1 MIKEDGLSILF
12 FYYFT
17 SNLIS
22 ITYFLCRDKFGVIVM
37 KQKII
42 AMLIGSLLLSLGVN
56 GFLIPYH
63 LLDGGVIGL
72 GLIIHYFYGW
82 PAGLSMI
89 VLSLPLY
96 ILAWFFER
104 RYFYY
109 SLHGLIIS
117 SFCIDI
123 LSFISGKIQLGIFPS
138 TIIGGMLVGVGIG
151 LMLRY
156 ETSTGGTDLLAQI
169 LTKFTSI
176 NVGIIIFIID
186 GLVIASGI
194 QVVGVEKF
202 LYSLVTIIFVG
213 LMTSLTVSRRPEPY

>member
-1 MIKEDGLSILF
+1 M
-12 FYYFT
+12 
-17 SNLIS
+17 
-22 ITYFLCRDKFGVIVM
+22 V
-37 KQKII
+37 
-42 AMLIGSLLLSLGVN
+42 AMLLGSLLLSLGVN
-56 GFLIPYH
+56 GFLVPYH

-82 PAGLSMI
+82 PTGLSII

-96 ILAWFFER
+96 VLAWFFER

-117 SFCIDI
+117 SFCIDF
-123 LSFISGKIQLGIFPS
+123 LSFMNGKIQMGILPS
-138 TIIGGMLVGVGIG
+138 TIIGGLLVGIGIG

-176 NVGIIIFIID
+176 NVGIIIFLID
-186 GLVIASGI
+186 GLVITSGI
-194 QVVGVEKF
+194 QVVGLEKF
-202 LYSLVTIIFVG
+202 FYSLLTIICVG
-213 LMTSLTVSRRPEPY
+213 LMTTLTVRGNNTEHFPYY

>member
-1 MIKEDGLSILF
+1 
-12 FYYFT
+12 
-17 SNLIS
+17 
-22 ITYFLCRDKFGVIVM
+22 M

-56 GFLIPYH
+56 GFLVPYH

-72 GLIIHYFYGW
+72 GLIFHYFYGW
-82 PAGLSMI
+82 PTGLTMI

-117 SFCIDI
+117 SFCIDL
-123 LSFISGKIQLGIFPS
+123 LSFINGKIQIGIFPS
-138 TIIGGMLVGVGIG
+138 TIIGGILVGVGIG

-156 ETSTGGTDLLAQI
+156 DTSTGGTDLLAQI
-169 LTKFTSI
+169 ITKFTSVNI
-176 NVGIIIFIID
+176 GIIIFLID
-186 GLVIASGI
+186 GLVITSGI
-194 QVVGVEKF
+194 QVVGLEKF
-202 LYSLVTIIFVG
+202 FYSLVTIIFVG
-213 LMTSLTVSRRPEPY
+213 LMTSLTVIRKPEPY

>member
-1 MIKEDGLSILF
+1 MKE
-12 FYYFT
+12 
-17 SNLIS
+17 
-22 ITYFLCRDKFGVIVM
+22 
-37 KQKII
+37 KIA
-42 AMLIGSLLLSLGVN
+42 AMLLGSLLLSLGVN
-56 GFLIPYH
+56 GFLVPYH

-82 PAGLSMI
+82 PTGLSII

-96 ILAWFFER
+96 VLAWFFER

-117 SFCIDI
+117 SFCIDF
-123 LSFISGKIQLGIFPS
+123 LSFMNGKIQMGILPS
-138 TIIGGMLVGVGIG
+138 TIIGGLLVGIGIG

-176 NVGIIIFIID
+176 NVGIIIFLID
-186 GLVIASGI
+186 GLVITSGI
-194 QVVGVEKF
+194 QVVGIEKF
-202 LYSLVTIIFVG
+202 FYSLLTIICVG
-213 LMTSLTVSRRPEPY
+213 LMTTLTVSGNNKEHFPYY

>member
-1 MIKEDGLSILF
+1 
-12 FYYFT
+12 
-17 SNLIS
+17 
-22 ITYFLCRDKFGVIVM
+22 M

-42 AMLIGSLLLSLGVN
+42 AMFIGSFLLSLGVN

-82 PAGLSMI
+82 PTGLCI
-89 VLSLPLY
+89 IFLSLPLY
-96 ILAWFFER
+96 VLAWFYER
-104 RYFYY
+104 RYFFY

-117 SFCIDI
+117 SFCID
-123 LSFISGKIQLGIFPS
+123 LFSFINGRIHLSILPS
-138 TIIGGMLVGVGIG
+138 TIIGGILVGIGIG

-176 NVGIIIFIID
+176 NIGIIIFLID
-186 GLVIASGI
+186 GLVITSGI
-194 QVVGVEKF
+194 RVVGLEKF
-202 LYSLVTIIFVG
+202 FYSLLTILCVG
-213 LMTSLTVSRRPEPY
+213 LMTTVTVIKRPLPQ